1 PAGAALPRRPRE
13 PGGGLLGVPG
23 RVRALP
29 HGPAPGAGRGLGAA
43 GGRVAGGPRG
53 GARGRQAQVRVPLP
67 RHHARRRQGA
77 RAAAGGRGR
86 ALAPRR
92 ARVHPARGGHAHAG
106 AARAPERAA
115 ARPHRAGALGRE
127 QGLWLAAAAREERDA
142 GEGAG
147 GPVLEAH
154 TSASELP
161 GRPHDVLGR
170 L

>member
-1 PAGAALPRRPRE
+1 LRQPLPHQHGRAGAHDRHGHDPHRVRHDPRHRAHVPAGAALPRRPRE

-92 ARVHPARGGHAHAG
+92 ARVHPARGGHAHA
-106 AARAPERAA
+106 
-115 ARPHRAGALGRE
+115 
-127 QGLWLAAAAREERDA
+127 
-142 GEGAG
+142 
-147 GPVLEAH
+147 
-154 TSASELP
+154 
-161 GRPHDVLGR
+161 
-170 L
+170 